1 MKADQQKPPVKF
13 YTIAQVAEFMGNHE
27 RTVRRWIKRGW
38 LVAHRINRLVRISEA
53 DFSQLFCVKGYRE
66 NSIRA
71 YVPSVVW

>member
-1 MKADQQKPPVKF
+1 MKADQQKPPVKI

-53 DFSQLFCVKGYRE
+53 DFLSFLAAHRD
-66 NSIRA
+66 
-71 YVPSVVW
+71 